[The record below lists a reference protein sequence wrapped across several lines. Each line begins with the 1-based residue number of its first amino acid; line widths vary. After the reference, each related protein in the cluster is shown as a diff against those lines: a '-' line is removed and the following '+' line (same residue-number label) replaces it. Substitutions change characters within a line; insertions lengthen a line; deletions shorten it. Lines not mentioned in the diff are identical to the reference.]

1 MTDSAAGSAPLGR
14 RERNKLE
21 KLARITA
28 AARELFDAHG
38 FDAVTTQQV
47 AERADVAAGT
57 LFLYAANKAELLLL
71 AQNADYVEALERSR
85 AWADAASTRLDGVV
99 GVIRPVVECNRKRPE
114 NGRAYLRELVFG
126 DPFEPHHAAA
136 RELSART
143 EALIVETLTRA
154 FGRGAASAPVEG
166 AADVARIASAI
177 MLLAMAGAD
186 SEASVDTVMAG
197 IRDQLARLIV
207 G

>member
-21 KLARITA
+21 KLERITA
-28 AARELFDAHG
+28 AARELFEKHG
-38 FDAVTTQQV
+38 FTAVTTQQV
-47 AERADVAAGT
+47 AERADVATGT

-85 AWADAASTRLDGVV
+85 AAAAAASTRLDGVI
-99 GVIRPVVECNRKRPE
+99 GIIRPVVECNRKRPE

-126 DPFEPHHAAA
+126 DPVEPHHVAA

-143 EALIVETLTRA
+143 EALIAETLTGA
-154 FGRGAASAPVEG
+154 IGRGAATAPVEG
-166 AADVARIASAI
+166 AADIARIASAI
-177 MLLAMAGAD
+177 MLLAMAGAEPD
-186 SEASVDTVMAG
+186 ASVDTVMAG
-197 IRDQLARLIV
+197 IRDQLARV
-207 G
+207 VVD